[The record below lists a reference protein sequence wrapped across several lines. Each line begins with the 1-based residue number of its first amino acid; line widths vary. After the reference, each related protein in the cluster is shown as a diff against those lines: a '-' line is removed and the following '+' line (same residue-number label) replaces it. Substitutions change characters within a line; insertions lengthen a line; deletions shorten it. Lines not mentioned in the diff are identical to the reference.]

1 MGFPLPESD
10 RSNPCLIRN
19 SSRKR
24 SLTTLSQRRN
34 FSRNAQPLLKR
45 WAKSAWKRF
54 AKETKSAF
62 SATVAVPLTPS
73 ISRRRSWF
81 ATHEIAKVCLLSHL
95 PSTLTACAND
105 FGYDSVFARQVEAL
119 CVPGDIVV
127 GISTSG
133 TSGNV
138 VEGLRFAKENNIT
151 TFAFTGEKGATCGE
165 IADQL
170 LAVPST
176 VTARVQECHLIAGHL
191 ICDIIEIAFADQES
205 TISAC

>member
-1 MGFPLPESD
+1 MSHSKLIEETIADHIVTTTKFQQTCSAIIEKMGEICVEAIRKGNKICFFGNGGSAADSQHLATEIVVRYTRNRKGLPA
-10 RSNPCLIRN
+10 L
-19 SSRKR
+19 
-24 SLTTLSQRRN
+24 
-34 FSRNAQPLLKR
+34 
-45 WAKSAWKRF
+45 
-54 AKETKSAF
+54 AF
-62 SATVAVPLTPS
+62 TVDT
-73 ISRRRSWF
+73 
-81 ATHEIAKVCLLSHL
+81 
-95 PSTLTACAND
+95 STLTACAND

-205 TISAC
+205 KISAC